1 MRSLVLRLLIF
12 HSALFTFHFA
22 LAQARIRDIYAAAPD
37 SIFPLLTKNNRL
49 DLIDFRE
56 NNMQAVVKNKF
67 EDRTELLVLS
77 DRYLKLQLSELC
89 IVEMRLLSD
98 SVFCMVQTYNA
109 PAPDSRV
116 RFFDAE
122 WNELPQT
129 VERPAVDDFLSEDID
144 TDVRLALEALPLMKA
159 SLSESDENITWE
171 LQTSELTREQRQKAD
186 GKVRQIVKKLKG

>member
-1 MRSLVLRLLIF
+1 MKTARFYIFFSFFQFFILSL
-12 HSALFTFHFA
+12 FA
-22 LAQARIRDIYAAAPD
+22 ETRIRDIYAAAPD

-77 DRYLKLQLSELC
+77 DRYLKLQLSEHC

-144 TDVRLALEALPLMKA
+144 TDVRLALEALPLIKA